1 MRSSPMEQPPKISAE
16 LATTGA
22 VRPKPNKNNPATGPG
37 EEAHLSTSTKKAPAK
52 KKARAKASK
61 RNAPAKK
68 KAPVPKKAPKI
79 SRQEIGRQVA
89 VELSKVRAVLK
100 EVGSGVVDRLDGEA
114 ASLALFLEGESL
126 PGEKPLLPS
135 ARTLKSMLVAFG
147 GLKVKPKKGRV
158 KDLAR
163 IELLLVALACKM
175 PPVA

>member
-1 MRSSPMEQPPKISAE
+1 MKQPPTN
-16 LATTGA
+16 ATAGPVPPGKNA
-22 VRPKPNKNNPATGPG
+22 SRPGPEENARAKKPARKAAAKQKTRAKAPKG
-37 EEAHLSTSTKKAPAK
+37 KAPAK
-52 KKARAKASK
+52 K
-61 RNAPAKK
+61 
-68 KAPVPKKAPKI
+68 APKV
-79 SRQEIGRQVA
+79 SRPDLGRQVA
-89 VELSKVRAVLK
+89 VELSKLRAVLK

-114 ASLALFLEGESL
+114 GSLALFLEGNSL

-135 ARTLKSMLVAFG
+135 ARTLKAMLAAFG

>member
-1 MRSSPMEQPPKISAE
+1 MEQPLKTSPETAAS
-16 LATTGA
+16 GS
-22 VRPKPNKNNPATGPG
+22 VRPRHHETRPATGQGEKALPG
-37 EEAHLSTSTKKAPAK
+37 PSTKKAPAK
-52 KKARAKASK
+52 KKPRAKASK
-61 RNAPAKK
+61 GSAPAKK
-68 KAPVPKKAPKI
+68 KAPMSKKASKI
-79 SRQEIGRQVA
+79 SRQELGRQVA
-89 VELSKVRAVLK
+89 VELSKLRAVLK

-114 ASLALFLEGESL
+114 GSLALFLEGDSL

-135 ARTLKSMLVAFG
+135 ARTLKAMLAAFG

>member
-1 MRSSPMEQPPKISAE
+1 MEQQPKNSAE
-16 LATTGA
+16 SVTAGA
-22 VRPKPNKNNPATGPG
+22 VQPGQHKNKPAAGPG
-37 EEAHLSTSTKKAPAK
+37 EQAHIRTPTQKAPAKKKIRSKAPKSKAPAK
-52 KKARAKASK
+52 KKAQ
-61 RNAPAKK
+61 APE
-68 KAPVPKKAPKI
+68 KAPKS
-79 SRQEIGRQVA
+79 SRQELGRQVA

-114 ASLALFLEGESL
+114 GSLALFLEGESL

-135 ARTLKSMLVAFG
+135 ARTLRAMLAAFS